1 MATSEISYR
10 IMAPSEL
17 ARLGEIDRT
26 EYIPTIYRQQGDQ
39 LTEEHHDFNVP
50 PWSTDNDG
58 EYSVAYQRALCER
71 YLAAGGTALGA
82 FDGQRLV
89 GIGVVAPHVRPGIAQ
104 LAHLHVSDGYRGRGI
119 GRRLCQMMDDIARVA
134 GDTMMVV
141 SAVPT
146 VNTVQFYVRR
156 GFAPT
161 AEPLPELYELEPED
175 VHLSKRLD

>member
-17 ARLGEIDRT
+17 ARLGEIDRS
-26 EYIPTIYRQQGDQ
+26 EYIPVIYRQQGDQ

-50 PWSTDNDG
+50 PWFTDNAD
-58 EYSVAYQRALCER
+58 EHSVAYHRAFCER
-71 YLAAGGTALGA
+71 HLAAGGTALGA
-82 FDGQRLV
+82 FNGQRLV

-104 LAHLHVSDGYRGRGI
+104 LAHLHVSDGYRGRGV
-119 GRRLCQMMDDIARVA
+119 GRSLCELMDDFARAA
-134 GDTMMVV
+134 GDTSMVV
-141 SAVPT
+141 SATPS
-146 VNTVQFYVRR
+146 VNTVRFYMGR